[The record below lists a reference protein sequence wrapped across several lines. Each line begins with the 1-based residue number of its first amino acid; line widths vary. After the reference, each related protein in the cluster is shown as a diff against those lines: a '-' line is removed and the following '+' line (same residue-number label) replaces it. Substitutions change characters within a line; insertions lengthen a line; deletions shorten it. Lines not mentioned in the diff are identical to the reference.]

1 MIQVPNAA
9 DILLNENSYE
19 TVIKQ
24 SIVNERQIS
33 PELMI
38 YLMKH
43 QLLQ

>member
-1 MIQVPNAA
+1 MIQVPNPA
-9 DILLNENSYE
+9 DILLNKNSYE

-24 SIVNERQIS
+24 SIVDEGQIS